1 MTSNLAGKTVFITGA
16 GSGIGRAHALHF
28 AGIGCTVIAHDITQA
43 TLANTLAELASAG
56 HTAIT
61 LACDVLEVERF
72 EAGIKALDDKYPI
85 DVLINNAGIA
95 GDGAIEDVDA
105 AFITRVFQVNI
116 GGTIFA
122 TRGVIAGMKRRR
134 AGSIVNTSSNWG
146 VVGHAN
152 SSIYS
157 ASKAAI
163 MGFTKSCAREFAPWG
178 ITVNAIAPG
187 GIETAL
193 LETSP
198 ERVARIPLTRHGK
211 PAEVAQLAEF
221 LASGAAAY
229 ITGTVINLNGGE
241 DIVG

>member
-1 MTSNLAGKTVFITGA
+1 MSDLAGKTVLITGA

-28 AGIGCTVIAHDITQA
+28 AGIGCAVIAHDIA
-43 TLANTLAELASAG
+43 PASLAETLSELKAEG
-56 HTAIT
+56 LTAIPFT
-61 LACDVLEVERF
+61 CDMLEVECF
-72 EAGIKALDDKYPI
+72 EAGIRSLDATHPI

-95 GDGAIEDVDA
+95 GDGAIEDVNA
-105 AFITRVFQVNI
+105 AFIDHVFRVNV
-116 GGTIFA
+116 GGTVSA
-122 TRGVIAGMKRRR
+122 TRGVIAGMKSRR
-134 AGSIVNTSSNWG
+134 AGRIVNTASNWG

-152 SSIYS
+152 ASIYA

-163 MGFTKSCAREFAPWG
+163 MGLTKSWAREFAPWG

-198 ERVARIPLTRHGK
+198 ERIARIPLRRHGK
-211 PAEVAQLAEF
+211 PVEVAQLAQF
-221 LASGAAAY
+221 LVSDAAGY
-229 ITGTVINLNGGE
+229 ITGSVINLNGGE

>member
-1 MTSNLAGKTVFITGA
+1 MSNLAGKTVLVTGA

-28 AGIGCTVIAHDITQA
+28 ASLGCTVIAHDITPA
-43 TLANTLAELASAG
+43 ALADTLGELAGAG
-56 HTAIT
+56 RAAIPF
-61 LACDVLEVERF
+61 ACDMLEVERF
-72 EAGIKALDDKYPI
+72 EAGIRALDEVHPV

-105 AFITRVFQVNI
+105 AFISHVFDVNV
-116 GGTIFA
+116 GGTISA

-134 AGSIVNTSSNWG
+134 SGRIVNTSSNWG

-152 SSIYS
+152 SSVYS

-163 MGFTKSCAREFAPWG
+163 VGLTKSWAREFAPWG

-193 LETSP
+193 LETSA
-198 ERVARIPLTRHGK
+198 ERIARIPLRRHGR
-211 PAEVAQLAEF
+211 PLEVARLAEY
-221 LASGAAAY
+221 LASDAADY
-229 ITGTVINLNGGE
+229 LTGTVINLNGGE

>member
-1 MTSNLAGKTVFITGA
+1 MSDLIGKTVLVTGA

-28 AGIGCTVIAHDITQA
+28 AGIGCTVIAHDITPA
-43 TLANTLAELASAG
+43 ALAGTLDELSEAG
-56 HTAIT
+56 RTAIPF
-61 LACDVLEVERF
+61 ACDMLEVERF
-72 EAGIKALDDKYPI
+72 EGGISALDEAHLI

-95 GDGAIEDVDA
+95 GDGAIEEVDA
-105 AFITRVFQVNI
+105 AFIDRVYRVNV
-116 GGTIFA
+116 GGTVSA

-134 AGSIVNTSSNWG
+134 AGRIVNTSSNWG

-163 MGFTKSCAREFAPWG
+163 MGLTKSWAREFAPWS

-198 ERVARIPLTRHGK
+198 ARLARIPLARHGR
-211 PAEVAQLAEF
+211 PVEVAQLAEF
-221 LASGAAAY
+221 LASNAAGY
-229 ITGTVINLNGGE
+229 ITGSVINLNGGE
-241 DIVG
+241 DIVGC